1 MVLANRSRRSILPQR
16 PPARALTPWIAG
28 IEVGLFVLISGGAG
42 VALLWFVAQGE
53 ASPASYP
60 TANPSPTLSRPVPG
74 PAAAKPCIDRSVEA
88 TTTTSACLRI
98 N

>member
-1 MVLANRSRRSILPQR
+1 MVLANRSRPSILPQR
-16 PPARALTPWIAG
+16 PQTRALTRWIAG

-53 ASPASYP
+53 ASPVSYP
-60 TANPSPTLSRPVPG
+60 TANPSPTLSRPAPG
-74 PAAAKPCIDRSVEA
+74 TAAVKPCIDRSVEA
-88 TTTTSACLRI
+88 TTTSACLRI